1 MTIPVPPSSFVQQCT
16 VVNAQVVVHIF
27 RRKQHLAIM
36 NRSNNEAINQSFS
49 QLENKFITQSNNQSI
64 NQTGNHQSIN
74 LSIHHQSVKNL
85 FSQPLNH

>member
-36 NRSNNEAINQSFS
+36 NRSNN
-49 QLENKFITQSNNQSI
+49 
-64 NQTGNHQSIN
+64 
-74 LSIHHQSVKNL
+74 
-85 FSQPLNH
+85 